1 MFSQGAHQRSYF
13 PSFNEQRPPSAQH
26 RPQTPGGYS
35 SNYAQPSLNRSY
47 HKLPIQGNSYPV
59 PQKNNFSRSR
69 VSMAS
74 SQASHLSQLASE
86 PDIFPEELVFL
97 LRNEEKNI
105 NNVKEK
111 VEKEKARV

>member
-1 MFSQGAHQRSYF
+1 
-13 PSFNEQRPPSAQH
+13 
-26 RPQTPGGYS
+26 
-35 SNYAQPSLNRSY
+35 
-47 HKLPIQGNSYPV
+47 
-59 PQKNNFSRSR
+59 
-69 VSMAS
+69 MAS